1 MNGVDQKL
9 EGCTMFQRIMYV
21 CVLQNMFLR
30 DTNILLI
37 PLQSTQSYLSAQKY
51 QMQNIM
57 AEIFSNLFWVD
68 EEYEE

>member
-1 MNGVDQKL
+1 
-9 EGCTMFQRIMYV
+9 
-21 CVLQNMFLR
+21 MFLR

-51 QMQNIM
+51 QMKNIK